1 MLTFAHF
8 WSALML
14 VIQSLGLYF
23 DKPDVILFG
32 HFSTNISLK
41 AGRLEAK
48 KEFLVLE
55 RPKAHITDL
64 YSQVDLF
71 NNQLGQPLF

>member
-48 KEFLVLE
+48 KRILSF
-55 RPKAHITDL
+55 RKTKAHIIDL
-64 YSQVDLF
+64 YS
-71 NNQLGQPLF
+71 

>member
-1 MLTFAHF
+1 
-8 WSALML
+8 ML

-41 AGRLEAK
+41 ASKADLEPK

-55 RPKAHITDL
+55 KLENTLEIFAKW
-64 YSQVDLF
+64 SV
-71 NNQLGQPLF
+71 